1 MSKNIRNTT
10 ENNKNSNDAIQSN
23 EIVDSLDKNIFFSVS
38 EAKKRT
44 NLIYKK
50 KLEVDMLPIYNAI
63 NEEIN
68 KGNYHVELKLTDAQK
83 SFLIN
88 KNFGVVYLKTDGY
101 KNSYFKVYWN

>member
-50 KLEVDMLPIYNAI
+50 N
-63 NEEIN
+63 
-68 KGNYHVELKLTDAQK
+68 Q
-83 SFLIN
+83 
-88 KNFGVVYLKTDGY
+88 
-101 KNSYFKVYWN
+101 